1 MLFSNFFD
9 IPNQLAVFSSIG
21 INDYIDILL
30 ITYLTYCVAKFF
42 KDTRSI
48 QVLKGI
54 VVLIIALQFSELLKL
69 NTIKFILENAMQVGV
84 VAIIV
89 LFQPELRNGLS
100 KMGRSKIPFFSFE
113 EAKNTDLWLDIIK
126 SISNAARQL
135 SEKRVGALIVVER
148 STKIMDIVR
157 TGISLDANVSTELII
172 NIFYPKAPLH
182 DGAIIISDGKLKSA
196 GCFLPLSQNDSL
208 DSELGTRH
216 RAGLGVS
223 ETSDCVVVVVS
234 EETGKISL
242 ACDGALT
249 RNLTPAVL
257 EEALKNLLLKADKST
272 TKSKWKMKLK
282 STVKKDKK

>member
-1 MLFSNFFD
+1 
-9 IPNQLAVFSSIG
+9 
-21 INDYIDILL
+21 
-30 ITYLTYCVAKFF
+30 
-42 KDTRSI
+42 
-48 QVLKGI
+48 
-54 VVLIIALQFSELLKL
+54 
-69 NTIKFILENAMQVGV
+69 
-84 VAIIV
+84 
-89 LFQPELRNGLS
+89 
-100 KMGRSKIPFFSFE
+100 
-113 EAKNTDLWLDIIK
+113 
-126 SISNAARQL
+126 
-135 SEKRVGALIVVER
+135 
-148 STKIMDIVR
+148 MDIVR